1 MNGNNTMKH
10 ITLTDVKRPDGS
22 KVTLSAVL
30 GDRAQIPSGDLWLM
44 PAFIDLHCHLRDPG
58 LEYKEDIH
66 SGTRAAAAGGCTA
79 VVCMPN
85 TKPATDSAEVLD
97 YIANKAKTASCAVLP
112 CAAITEGQNGEKL
125 VDFLKLTEHGAV
137 AFSDDGKPVE
147 NPAMMLEAMQIAA
160 ANDLLIMSHPE
171 EPRLSKGGSVNAGQI
186 SEKLGIPGIDPL
198 AEEAAIARD
207 MLLAEAAGC
216 RLHLCHVSTARAVQ
230 LIREAKARGVKVT
243 AETCPHYFTF
253 TEDEL
258 LVSGTHAKMNPP
270 LRKQADID
278 GIIEGI
284 ADGTIDCISTD
295 HAPHSREEKALP
307 LDKAPSGIIGVQTM
321 FASCVTQLV
330 RPGIITMQRLSE
342 MMSLNPRKVL
352 GRFADRAPEKYV
364 LCEISKPYTLTED
377 MLKGKSNNT
386 PLIGHELYGTVV
398 ECESLSV

>member
-1 MNGNNTMKH
+1 MKTMKQ
-10 ITLTDVKRPDGS
+10 ITLNNIYKPDGTTTS
-22 KVTLSAVL
+22 VRLTLPDGA
-30 GDRAQIPSGDLWLM
+30 
-44 PAFIDLHCHLRDPG
+44 PAPYGKLYLLPGFIDLHCHLRDPG
-58 LEYKEDIH
+58 LEYKEDIV
-66 SGTRAAAAGGCTA
+66 SGTRAADAGGCTA
-79 VVCMPN
+79 VVAMPN

-97 YIANKAKTASCAVLP
+97 YIVDKAAKSGYCAVLP
-112 CAAITEGQNGEKL
+112 CAAITKGQNGEEL
-125 VDFLKLTEHGAV
+125 VDFLELTKHGAV

-160 ANDLLIMSHPE
+160 SNDLLIMSHPE

-258 LVSGTHAKMNPP
+258 LVCGTHAKMNPP

-284 ADGTIDCISTD
+284 KDGTIDCISTD

-321 FASCVTQLV
+321 FSSCITELV
-330 RPGIITMQRLSE
+330 RPGHITLERLVD
-342 MMSLNPRKVL
+342 MMSYNPRKVL
-352 GRFADRAPEKYV
+352 GRFAGRAPEKWV
-364 LCEISKPYTLTED
+364 LCELDTPYVLSED

-386 PLIGHELYGTVV
+386 PLIGHTLYGRIIEGKV
-398 ECESLSV
+398 EVIG